1 MGVVPSVALFIVGLA
16 LVLVFSEQ
24 LVESTVGTA
33 GGFGVS
39 AFLIGVVFIGFD
51 PENLFVGAAGS
62 FGEAPGIALGTVLGS
77 GMVAIGLAFGLTALI
92 VPLRFE
98 RIPRKILLVPV
109 AAIGLFG
116 ALCIDGRLSRVDG
129 ALLLAGYGCAM
140 GFLAQQDRARTNVSP
155 TESVSS
161 LMEEETAEW
170 GRWWTLARLFVS
182 LAAIVV
188 GSEILVSASET
199 LIPALGLTDTT
210 FGMSLL
216 AFLVSVEE
224 LARELPAAL
233 KGRPDITF
241 GNVLGSVLAFFLF
254 NAGVI
259 ALVRPVPVADPVLHF
274 FLPVAAGT
282 VVFISVVLL
291 RGRVSRWAG
300 AVLVL
305 FYAVFVLGGYIPLP
319 GLSA

>member
-1 MGVVPSVALFIVGLA
+1 MGVVPSVALFIVGLV

-129 ALLLAGYGCAM
+129 ALLLAGYGCAV
-140 GFLAQQDRARTNVSP
+140 GFLAQQDRAGTNVSP

-161 LMEEETAEW
+161 LMEEETGEW
-170 GRWWTLARLFVS
+170 GRWWTLARLVVS

-188 GSEILVSASET
+188 GSEILVSASKT

-224 LARELPAAL
+224 LARELPATL

>member
-1 MGVVPSVALFIVGLA
+1 MGMLPSVALFLVGLT
-16 LVLVFSEQ
+16 LVVVFAEQ

-33 GGFGVS
+33 GRFGVS
-39 AFLIGVVFIGFD
+39 AFFIGVVFMGFD

-62 FGEAPGIALGTVLGS
+62 VEAASGIALGTIIGS

-109 AAIGLFG
+109 VAIGLFA
-116 ALCIDGRLSRVDG
+116 ALCLDGHLSRADG
-129 ALLLAGYGCAM
+129 ALLLAGYGFAV
-140 GFLAQQDRARTNVSP
+140 GFLARQDRAGANVSP
-155 TESVSS
+155 TESVST

-170 GRWWTLARLFVS
+170 GRWWTLARLVVS
-182 LAAIVV
+182 LAAIIV
-188 GSEILVSASET
+188 GSELLVSASET

-210 FGMSLL
+210 FGMSIL

-259 ALVRPVPVADPVLHF
+259 ALVRPLPISAPVLQF
-274 FLPVAAGT
+274 YLPVAATT
-282 VVFISVVLL
+282 VVFISGVLL
-291 RGRVSRWAG
+291 TGRVDRWAG
-300 AVLVL
+300 AVLL
-305 FYAVFVLGGYIPLP
+305 AFYLLFVLGGYRPAGWI
-319 GLSA
+319 